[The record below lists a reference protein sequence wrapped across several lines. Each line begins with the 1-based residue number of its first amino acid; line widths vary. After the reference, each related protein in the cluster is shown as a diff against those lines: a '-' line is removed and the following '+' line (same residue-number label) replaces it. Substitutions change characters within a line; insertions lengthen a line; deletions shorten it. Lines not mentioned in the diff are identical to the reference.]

1 MKIIYKNYLTKEE
14 KKIKI
19 QLQNNGKDTGYF
31 ELKAQENKAEL
42 IIYGEISSDKW
53 DGTEVTPIEIKELL
67 DTVQGKELDIY
78 INSAGGNVFAGMA
91 IYHMLKRHEG
101 KKNVYIDGIGAS
113 IASIIAMA
121 GDEIYI
127 PRNAYLMIH
136 CSWLSTV
143 GNKKELKQACEIL
156 EKLDESMAD
165 IYKTK
170 AKEEISKEDILK
182 IMDEET
188 WMNGLEAK
196 EYFNITTIEENE
208 GIACIDGISP
218 NASIPSRLKRIT
230 AKQRIENEKQR
241 QEAMKKLKSK
251 LEF

>member
-143 GNKKELKQACEIL
+143 GNKC
-156 EKLDESMAD
+156 
-165 IYKTK
+165 
-170 AKEEISKEDILK
+170 
-182 IMDEET
+182 
-188 WMNGLEAK
+188 G
-196 EYFNITTIEENE
+196 
-208 GIACIDGISP
+208 P
-218 NASIPSRLKRIT
+218 RH
-230 AKQRIENEKQR
+230 
-241 QEAMKKLKSK
+241 
-251 LEF
+251 